1 MTPTP
6 QAVAFTR
13 QQAIRATVRGVT
25 YAALAAG
32 LNLIAAGFWQ
42 GVLGERPLTVT
53 GFFNGPPALGWFG
66 AICAG
71 LGLWLAVLAAAEFT
85 ATSLPYYLKRRK
97 LRAEAR
103 RTRNADQAF

>member
-13 QQAIRATVRGVT
+13 QQAIRATVKAVT

-42 GVLGERPLTVT
+42 AVLGERPLTVT
-53 GFFNGPPALGWFG
+53 GFFGGPPALGWFG
-66 AICAG
+66 AVCAG
-71 LGLWLAVLAAAEFT
+71 LGLWLAVLAAGEFT
-85 ATSLPYYLKRRK
+85 STSLPYYFKRRK
-97 LRAEAR
+97 MRAEAR
-103 RTRNADQAF
+103 RTRDADQAF